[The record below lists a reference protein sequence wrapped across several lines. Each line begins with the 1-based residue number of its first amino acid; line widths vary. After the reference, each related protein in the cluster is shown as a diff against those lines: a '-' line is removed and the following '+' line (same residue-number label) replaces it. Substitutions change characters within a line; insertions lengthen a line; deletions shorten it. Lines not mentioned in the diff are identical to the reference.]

1 MSINDCIFCKINN
14 REIPSK
20 IIYESENILAFLDIF
35 PLSKGHFL
43 VIPKKHAVKMHEVSN
58 EELQEMLG
66 TIKMLVMKAGIS
78 NYNVLQN
85 NGKIAHQFVDH
96 AHFHVIPKYSNNN
109 GLEMS
114 WDVSKA
120 TDEDIDI
127 AFNMYK

>member
-20 IIYESENILAFLDIF
+20 IIYESENIIAFLDIF

-58 EELQEMLG
+58 EELQEILG

-96 AHFHVIPKYSNNN
+96 AHFHVIPKYSNKD